1 MSEIQILE
9 LSTDMQSFFLNWDCI
24 VNVAI
29 FVVHQLEESA
39 LRWCSATLNCKP
51 ASVSQI
57 CNDCGM
63 IVIRIN

>member
-1 MSEIQILE
+1 MNEIQVLE
-9 LSTDMQSFFLNWDCI
+9 LSTDMQSFSRHWDCI

-29 FVVHQLEESA
+29 FVVHQFEESA

-57 CNDCGM
+57 CNNCGM
-63 IVIRIN
+63 IVIRTN